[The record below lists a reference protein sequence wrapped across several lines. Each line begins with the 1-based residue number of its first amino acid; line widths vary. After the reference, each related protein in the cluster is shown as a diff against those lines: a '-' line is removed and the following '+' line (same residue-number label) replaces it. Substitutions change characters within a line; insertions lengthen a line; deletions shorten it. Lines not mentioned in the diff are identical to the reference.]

1 MNHTIRYA
9 SLSLCLCLGPLV
21 AEADSHAKSTM
32 QLAEEKQC
40 MACHTTGAE
49 VPRAPGFE
57 SIAQKYTQEDAER
70 LVQVVMTGG
79 EDHWGSAEMPDMKER
94 SEVTETQARQLV
106 KWVLDM
112 RSEKM

>member
-1 MNHTIRYA
+1 MKWTTTFAAI
-9 SLSLCLCLGPLV
+9 CLCGPAMAL
-21 AEADSHAKSTM
+21 ADGHTKSTM

-57 SIAQKYTQEDAER
+57 SIAQKYTQDDADT

-79 EDHWGSAEMPDMKER
+79 EGHWGSAKMPTMDER
-94 SEVTETQARQLV
+94 AEVTEKQARKLV
-106 KWVLDM
+106 KWILDM
-112 RSEKM
+112 RSETM